1 MNFKD
6 LERLQRRIE
15 RLQAQKR
22 PPRLKCVV
30 VQDGEESP
38 APEILNDPA
47 TKNIKDI
54 TLSYTLFEVDKFKK

>member
-38 APEILNDPA
+38 APEFLNDA
-47 TKNIKDI
+47 F
-54 TLSYTLFEVDKFKK
+54 TLVINVEGKGEHNL

>member
-38 APEILNDPA
+38 APEILN
-47 TKNIKDI
+47 
-54 TLSYTLFEVDKFKK
+54 

>member
-30 VQDGEESP
+30 VQDGEKSP
-38 APEILNDPA
+38 APEILNDA
-47 TKNIKDI
+47 F
-54 TLSYTLFEVDKFKK
+54 TLVINVEGKGEHNL

>member
-38 APEILNDPA
+38 ATEILNDA
-47 TKNIKDI
+47 F
-54 TLSYTLFEVDKFKK
+54 TLVINVEGKGEHNL

>member
-30 VQDGEESP
+30 VQDGEESS
-38 APEILNDPA
+38 APEILNDA
-47 TKNIKDI
+47 F
-54 TLSYTLFEVDKFKK
+54 TLVINVEGKGEHNL

>member
-38 APEILNDPA
+38 APEILNDA
-47 TKNIKDI
+47 F
-54 TLSYTLFEVDKFKK
+54 TLVINVDGKGEHNL

>member
-15 RLQAQKR
+15 RLQAQKQ

-30 VQDGEESP
+30 IQHDEEPP
-38 APEILNDPA
+38 APEVINNPF
-47 TKNIKDI
+47 
-54 TLSYTLFEVDKFKK
+54 TLVINVEGKGENNK

>member
-30 VQDGEESP
+30 VQDGEERP
-38 APEILNDPA
+38 APEILNDA
-47 TKNIKDI
+47 F
-54 TLSYTLFEVDKFKK
+54 TLVINVEGKGEHNL

>member
-38 APEILNDPA
+38 APEILNDPF
-47 TKNIKDI
+47 
-54 TLSYTLFEVDKFKK
+54 TLVINVEGKGEHNL

>member
-38 APEILNDPA
+38 APEILND
-47 TKNIKDI
+47 TF
-54 TLSYTLFEVDKFKK
+54 TLVINVEGKGEHNL